1 VRATVPSVH
10 RRSRPRVPWAASL
23 VVLAMVVM
31 PATAGAQ
38 SRSSADIQREL
49 EQQEQR
55 AQELGSEL
63 GAVRGEISAAE
74 EELAEI
80 GARLDDARGR
90 LRAAEGQ
97 VALGEAALEEAR
109 DEQADAEQA
118 HERAEAALAR
128 TEEALAAEEATLAH
142 QLVESF
148 KYGTAGATR
157 GAMMIEV
164 LRRAE
169 DPNAFAVGMKQ
180 LKVVVDTQETTVQR
194 VFTLREERVVQS
206 EDAARSRARAVQ
218 AAADA
223 ADALRHLEAMRD
235 EAAAIAT
242 QVAADE
248 ERQRV
253 VLASLRADEA
263 ETADLLQRVA
273 ARQDQ
278 LQTEYRQK
286 RAEEEAARRAE
297 EERKAA
303 EAARRAAATRTSSG
317 GGGGGG
323 AAGGPPI
330 SGGYCPV
337 VGAVAGRDFSNDW
350 GYPRSGGRTHQ
361 GNDIFANQGVPVV
374 AIQGGVVT
382 RTQPVDQGLG
392 GITVTYRTGDGSE
405 WYNAHLHTIAD
416 GIVPGVSVAA
426 GQQIGTVGKTG
437 NARTTPPHLHLGR
450 RVNGSWVNPYP
461 TVAPL
466 CR

>member
-1 VRATVPSVH
+1 VRATSPLA
-10 RRSRPRVPWAASL
+10 RRGPRTPWAALL
-23 VVLAMVVM
+23 VVVAMIAV
-31 PATAGAQ
+31 PAAAGAQ
-38 SRSSADIQREL
+38 SRSSAEVQREL
-49 EQQEQR
+49 EQQQQR
-55 AQELGSEL
+55 AQELDAEL
-63 GAVRGEISAAE
+63 GSVQGDISDAE
-74 EELAEI
+74 TELAEI
-80 GARLDDARGR
+80 GARLEDARGR

-109 DEQADAEQA
+109 EEQAEAEDA
-118 HERAEAALAR
+118 HERAERALAR
-128 TEEALAAEEATLAH
+128 TEEALAAEEATLAE

-169 DPNAFAVGMKQ
+169 DPNSFAVGMKQ

-194 VFTLREERVVQS
+194 VFELREDRVVQS

-235 EAAAIAT
+235 EAAALAT
-242 QVAADE
+242 QVAEDE
-248 ERQRV
+248 ARQET
-253 VLASLRADEA
+253 VLASLRADAA
-263 ETADLLQRVA
+263 ETEAMLQRVA

-278 LQTEYRQK
+278 LQREYAQR

-303 EAARRAAATRTSSG
+303 ERRAAQRASSSG
-317 GGGGGG
+317 SGG

-361 GNDIFANQGVPVV
+361 GNDIFANEGVPVV
-374 AIQGGVVT
+374 AVQGGVVT
-382 RTQPVDQGLG
+382 ATSPLDRGLG

-405 WYNAHLHTIAD
+405 WYNAHLHTIAA
-416 GIVPGVSVAA
+416 GIVPGASVSA
-426 GQQIGTVGKTG
+426 GEQIGTVGRTG